1 MGFII
6 HKTALPC
13 NLVHPANVPRDDGP
27 AEELL
32 AAQTANEAPPDVA
45 SSFYPA
51 ILSTIC
57 RLLWML
63 LLGAPFTYD
72 VHRGLGRII

>member
-1 MGFII
+1 M
-6 HKTALPC
+6 LPGD
-13 NLVHPANVPRDDGP
+13 LVHPANVSRDDGP

-32 AAQTANEAPPDVA
+32 AAESANEAPPDVA

-51 ILSTIC
+51 IC
-57 RLLWML
+57 RLLRML

-72 VHRGLGRII
+72 IH

>member
-1 MGFII
+1 M
-6 HKTALPC
+6 LPGD
-13 NLVHPANVPRDDGP
+13 LVHPANVSRDDGP

-32 AAQTANEAPPDVA
+32 AAESANEAPPDVA
-45 SSFYPA
+45 SSSSFSPA

-57 RLLWML
+57 RLLRML

-72 VHRGLGRII
+72 IH